1 MGRDSVDE
9 MVPKAQPADPPAGGT
24 DRAVPATGRVRP
36 PVAEQTADA
45 AARQAPAAG
54 RPSGSPSAPARAGDS
69 PAGDSSP
76 AATPPAGSPA
86 AQDGHDGGAGRLT
99 PAAGRDATPHS
110 PAGAGGGHTPAAL
123 AARGANPRGWVPPPP
138 AREHGHSLDS
148 TARRAQERQDRAGDS
163 RLMGTYDKVVDGADA
178 VSKTLISAKTSGGSG
193 EGAADAGG
201 ASPSVGK
208 GIGGGI
214 AGKGA
219 AKVVGTADSLVHSTI
234 DKTVEFDDRTARPAP
249 RTRAGRALREDGKA
263 IKKGALGGAYEGL
276 KAGGTAGAMW
286 EGGRGAIV
294 AALRSNTAHVLV
306 GTATKVFVATSAA
319 TFVAITAFLMVLIMG
334 INMLVATAQ
343 STWVYKAGE
352 AAAGGKELFIDKP
365 VAVAVEGV
373 NRAQQAADAT
383 ANAVEWTVG
392 FAVDKASGV
401 IEEVTTGVGGGNSE
415 PADDPTS
422 EPTGEATDGP
432 GVAAPASA
440 RPAKTVHEEDGVYW
454 VDGQQIAVSTRYGVP
469 LGGDLPQSVWLLS
482 YETPEPAPQP
492 GRTIEPTTGPTG
504 EPTSEPAP
512 TEDPEA
518 DEDGE
523 TSTDSPADDAEV
535 KNYEID
541 EEKARELGLTEAEYT
556 DPEFMSR
563 FVATHV
569 GTRVAE
575 LGREEGMYP
584 NLSNGVVL
592 DTKGIGFVSDSG
604 ADRNQAVRDI
614 YAEAIS
620 ELPIVGIEDKAEQI
634 VQEAARLWMGQTCE
648 APGAGGG
655 GSDGTFTGEGVPEH
669 AIPWIERA
677 AGTSKYSIP
686 AAFFAFIID
695 QETDFREDTGHVPDS
710 NGGTRGIFQMNQM
723 LWKKYYGHPW
733 GADLNNNGKPDEN
746 EGLIAAEVG
755 AKYFDDRLETVRG
768 IRERNSGK
776 PLATELTDLEALLI
790 AHNAGESRLL
800 SYPRI
805 PAITKQYLAN
815 YREAFEKYGGG
826 SPSDTPDG
834 GGSDSDSSS
843 GDGGSDSGGGSS
855 SSRLVKPQGEWPKTS
870 DRGVRVHPVTGA
882 TRFHAGTD
890 YGMPSGTSL
899 PAMFDGTVSF
909 SGWMGGYGNIVIVK
923 GSWEGQTLGYAY
935 AHMTASK
942 VKVGQQVKAGDLI
955 GISGNTGV
963 GTGPHLHL
971 ELRTDGWTQGG
982 REHNTADAHAFLESN
997 GGEIVGSPTTPDGG
1011 GGDGGEQACGGGTN
1025 DSPTGVP
1032 DGIPAEKC
1040 DGNAGKV
1047 EEGLAPNGVNVLRAI
1062 CGSFPEVQNWSGRR
1076 YSSIIGNKS
1085 DHYTGHAVDA
1095 MVNHSGSNDSEL
1107 GDRISEYLIENA
1119 DSLNIRYIIWEQRI
1133 WYPGRDWK
1141 KMGDRGNE
1149 TQNHMDHVHVS
1160 VNP

>member
-1 MGRDSVDE
+1 MDE
-9 MVPKAQPADPPAGGT
+9 SKPRGPLPPAGG
-24 DRAVPATGRVRP
+24 AS
-36 PVAEQTADA
+36 A
-45 AARQAPAAG
+45 AKHVQP
-54 RPSGSPSAPARAGDS
+54 
-69 PAGDSSP
+69 
-76 AATPPAGSPA
+76 
-86 AQDGHDGGAGRLT
+86 T
-99 PAAGRDATPHS
+99 PAAGPAQSGGGLEAAPASPSAKTSAASTPSGASQTPSTPAVPGSGAPAESGQRGATPTPASDHQKAATPANPAPTGGA
-110 PAGAGGGHTPAAL
+110 PAGVPADDGS
-123 AARGANPRGWVPPPP
+123 RRVSNPP
-138 AREHGHSLDS
+138 ARREYGHTEAS
-148 TARRAQERQDRAGDS
+148 TARRAAERADS
-163 RLMGTYDKVVDGADA
+163 ARDSSLMGAYDKTVDGLDDA
-178 VSKTLISAKTSGGSG
+178 SKAVIAAKAGGG
-193 EGAADAGG
+193 GDAPAAGGGAAGG
-201 ASPSVGK
+201 APK
-208 GIGGGI
+208 AGGGI
-214 AGKGA
+214 GAKIAGKASDTAIGGA
-219 AKVVGTADSLVHSTI
+219 VARTDRLVHSSI
-234 DKTVEFDDRTARPAP
+234 DKAVESEDRLKRRTP
-249 RTRAGRALREDGKA
+249 RTRIGQALREDGKA
-263 IKKGALGGAYEGL
+263 IRKGALGGAYEGL
-276 KAGGTAGAMW
+276 KVGGATGAMW
-286 EGGRGAIV
+286 EGGRGAVV
-294 AALRSNTAHVLV
+294 AALRSRTAHKIVGTGAKAATVLGGMTVLGFLAFTMTLIILVNVLV
-306 GTATKVFVATSAA
+306 TTV
-319 TFVAITAFLMVLIMG
+319 
-334 INMLVATAQ
+334 Q

-352 AAAGGKELFIDKP
+352 TAAAGKELLVDKP
-365 VAVAVEGV
+365 AAIAVEGIR
-373 NRAQQAADAT
+373 RAQDAAEAT
-383 ANAVEWTVG
+383 VRSVEWTVG
-392 FAVDKASGV
+392 FAVDKATGV
-401 IEEVTTGVGGGNSE
+401 IEEVSTRVTPG
-415 PADDPTS
+415 PAPAPSTDPTTD
-422 EPTGEATDGP
+422 PTASPSQTP
-432 GVAAPASA
+432 GIADPASA
-440 RPAKTVHEEDGVYW
+440 QTSGTVRTAEDVREDDGVYW
-454 VDGQQIAVSTRYGVP
+454 VDGQQIAVGARYGVP
-469 LGGDLPQSVWLLS
+469 IGEELPQTVWLLAH
-482 YETPEPAPQP
+482 ETAPAP
-492 GRTIEPTTGPTG
+492 GRTLDPTQ
-504 EPTSEPAP
+504 AP
-512 TEDPEA
+512 TEDPEP
-518 DEDGE
+518 
-523 TSTDSPADDAEV
+523 TSTPSDTPTSQPSEDAASPEDDSDEEKV
-535 KNYEID
+535 KNYDID
-541 EEKARELGLTEAEYT
+541 EEKARDLGLTPQQYEDSEY
-556 DPEFMSR
+556 MAQ
-563 FVATHV
+563 FVANHV
-569 GTRVAE
+569 GIRVAE
-575 LGREEGMYP
+575 LGSEEGMHP
-584 NLSNGVVL
+584 NLSNGVAL
-592 DTKGIGFVSDSG
+592 DVNGIGFVPDSG

-614 YAEAIS
+614 YEKAIS

-669 AIPWIERA
+669 AIPWVERA

-768 IRERNSGK
+768 IRKRNSGK

-815 YREAFEKYGGG
+815 YRESFEKYGGG

-834 GGSDSDSSS
+834 GDSGSDSGS
-843 GDGGSDSGGGSS
+843 GSGSDSGGGSS

-870 DRGVRVHPVTGA
+870 DRGQRWG
-882 TRFHAGTD
+882 RFHAGTD

-971 ELRTDGWTQGG
+971 ELRTDGWAAGG

-1011 GGDGGEQACGGGTN
+1011 GGDGGEQACGGGMN

-1047 EEGLAPNGVNVLRAI
+1047 EDGLAPNGVNVLRAI
-1062 CGSFPEVQNWSGRR
+1062 CGSFDEVQNWSGRR

-1119 DSLNIRYIIWEQRI
+1119 DSLNIRYIIWEKRI